1 MFSGADKELKN
12 MFFSVIV
19 PIYKVEKYLV
29 RCIEGVLSQTFSDF
43 ELILV
48 DDGSPDNCPAI
59 CDEYAKKDNRITV
72 IHKENGGLVSAR
84 QAGIKIAKGE
94 YVFHLDADD
103 GVEKDALES
112 AFEIIS
118 KTNADIVSF
127 SYRNYKNGQVSEPV
141 NDVLDEGLYNRK
153 DIEEHI
159 FPKLL
164 ADKNMQHSLY
174 FLWGRAIKRSLA
186 TENQLNVS
194 TEISLGED
202 LVCIVPCMLQ
212 AQKVYVSHKPIYLY
226 TVRDESMSKSFNTR
240 QITLISS
247 VVEFL
252 RELEVPQ
259 NIDFDGQIARYSF
272 FMSFAILA
280 AAAEGNHFDAIEEL
294 KKLILNSELNSG
306 IQKAEFNWLTKK
318 SRIALFLMKKQK
330 FKFTFYFLYVCKEIK
345 RVFRGKR
352 G

>member
-1 MFSGADKELKN
+1 ML
-12 MFFSVIV
+12 FSVIV

-84 QAGIKIAKGE
+84 QAGIRIAKGE

-103 GVEKDALES
+103 GIENDALES
-112 AFEIIS
+112 AYEIIS
-118 KTNADIVSF
+118 KTDADIVSF
-127 SYRNYKNGQVSEPV
+127 SYRNYYENGEVSEPV
-141 NDVLDEGLYNRK
+141 NDILDEGLYNRK
-153 DIEEHI
+153 DIEEKI
-159 FPKLL
+159 FPELL

-186 TENQLNVS
+186 TENQLKVS
-194 TEISLGED
+194 ADISLGED

-212 AQKVYVSHKPIYLY
+212 AQKVYVSHKSVYLY
-226 TVRDESMSKSFNTR
+226 TVRNESMSKKFNSR
-240 QITLISS
+240 QITLISL
-247 VVEFL
+247 VVDFL
-252 RELEVPQ
+252 RKLDVPQ

-280 AAAEGNHFDAIEEL
+280 AAAEGNHFDAAEEL
-294 KKLILNSELNSG
+294 KNLILNSELNSG
-306 IQKAEFNWLTKK
+306 IQKAEFDWLSKK
-318 SRIALFLMKKQK
+318 SRIGLFLMKKGM
-330 FKFTFYFLYVCKEIK
+330 FKLTFYFLYICKEIK
-345 RVFRGKR
+345 RILKGKR